1 MVKDSYNE
9 PEDMASDNAVEEIK
23 AKLDI
28 VEFLRG
34 YLELK
39 PAGRNFKACCP
50 FHKEKTASLMISPER
65 QMWHCFG
72 CNEGGD
78 VFKFVMKYENL
89 EFYEA
94 LKLLAEKANVELKR
108 SSPAEQREFGVLYD
122 INRAA
127 ADFFASIMPKVDNA
141 KDYLKGRG
149 IKPETIE
156 KFEIGFA
163 PMSMDDL
170 FLYLID
176 KGFEMSDIVRSGL
189 AARSE
194 RGRCFDR
201 FKGRIM
207 FPLFNSFGKVIGF
220 SGRILPELDN
230 GEVAKYINSPET
242 PIFQK
247 SRLLYGLN
255 FAKEGIRSRGFSLLV
270 EGQMDV
276 IMSHQDGMTNTV
288 GSSGTALTEDQLS
301 VLRRHSSK
309 LVLNFDN
316 DEAGKQAMERSID
329 LAAAKDLDV
338 LVLDL
343 SKAVSG
349 EASGLKDPAD
359 LVRYFPG
366 ELEKAVQKA
375 VPAMEYYF
383 SRHDPSVPDLYNKKE
398 AVRALLRKIN
408 GLPSAVDRNHWM
420 RELSFRSRMSESD
433 LLSEMKAVVV
443 PTPLKRPLSEAK
455 PLVSEKN
462 KRSRKE
468 LMGEQLLL
476 LAFASDKAREILG
489 TVCDYLPSSDKDIYN
504 ALVSGSQPEN
514 NGISARFA
522 DLSLRSG
529 SVADVS
535 DEDLLREASS
545 LALNLEIESLSERI
559 SALEFLIK
567 NSRSPEETERV
578 MAEFSEAVNKK
589 QELEKKK

>member
-1 MVKDSYNE
+1 
-9 PEDMASDNAVEEIK
+9 MASDNAVEEIK

-34 YLELK
+34 YLDLK

-50 FHKEKTASLMISPER
+50 FHKEKSASLMISPER

-78 VFKFVMKYENL
+78 IFKFVMQYENL

-122 INRAA
+122 INRSA
-127 ADFFASIMPKVDNA
+127 ADFFSLVLPQVENA
-141 KDYLKGRG
+141 KNYLLGRE
-149 IKPETIE
+149 IKPESIE

-163 PMSMDDL
+163 PMSADDL
-170 FLYLID
+170 VLYLVD
-176 KGFEMSDIVRSGL
+176 HGFEMSDIVRAGL

-194 RGRCFDR
+194 RGRYYDR

-220 SGRILPELDN
+220 SGRILPELDT
-230 GEVAKYINSPET
+230 GEIAKYINSPET

-255 FAKEGIRSRGFSLLV
+255 FAKEGIREKGFVLLV

-276 IMSHQDGMTNTV
+276 VMSHQDGMTNTV

-301 VLRRHSSK
+301 VLRRHASR

-329 LAAAKDLDV
+329 LAAAKDLEV
-338 LVLDL
+338 MVLDL
-343 SKAVSG
+343 SKATEG
-349 EASGLKDPAD
+349 EAAGLKDPAD

-366 ELEKAVQKA
+366 ELEKAVEKA

-383 SRHDPSVPDLYNKKE
+383 DRHPVNGVELSVKNTNM
-398 AVRALLRKIN
+398 RALMNKISFLSSSVLINEWLEVLAKRSLIGVNRIIDEFNSLRKAN
-408 GLPSAVDRNHWM
+408 LEKGGKAGVNRNTSVNK
-420 RELSFRSRMSESD
+420 EVT
-433 LLSEMKAVVV
+433 VVKK
-443 PTPLKRPLSEAK
+443 T
-455 PLVSEKN
+455 
-462 KRSRKE
+462 RKE
-468 LMGEQLLL
+468 NISDRLLL
-476 LAFASDKAREILG
+476 LAFVSDEAKNILG
-489 TVCDYLPSSDKDIYN
+489 TIVDYLPSEDKDIYN

-514 NGISARFA
+514 NGISARYA

-529 SVADVS
+529 NAADVS
-535 DEDLLREASS
+535 DEDLLREAIG

-559 SALEFLIK
+559 NALGFLIK
-567 NSRSPEETERV
+567 NSRSPEDIERI
-578 MAEFSEAVNKK
+578 AQELNEAVSKRN
-589 QELEKKK
+589 ELEKKK